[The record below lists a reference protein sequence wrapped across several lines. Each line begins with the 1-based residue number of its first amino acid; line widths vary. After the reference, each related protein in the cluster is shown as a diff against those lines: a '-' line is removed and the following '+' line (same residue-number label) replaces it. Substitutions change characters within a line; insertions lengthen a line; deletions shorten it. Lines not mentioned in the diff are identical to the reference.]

1 MAAVRPEPFQL
12 ALQSLRDQL
21 RDGVYPP
28 GARITAT
35 EVSDRLGL
43 SPTPVREALAR
54 LSGEGLLEDRRG
66 QGVFVRHLTAA
77 DIADLY
83 RLSLAHLLIAQDPQ
97 RPQLTRRAA
106 PEGGEEPAGGPAD
119 PVRNVERLFAAWV
132 AEGAGRV
139 LASAHHLLQVQLGP
153 VRRIEPLLMP
163 DLAEE
168 ARALE
173 AVDGPA
179 AAADR
184 LHRIRQ
190 FHVRR
195 VRLADR
201 LATQLA
207 GRGRPPEYSADI
219 V

>member
-1 MAAVRPEPFQL
+1 MALVRPEPFQL

-21 RDGVYPP
+21 RDGVFLP

-35 EVSDRLGL
+35 EIADKLRL

-66 QGVFVRHLTAA
+66 QGVFVRHLMAA

-83 RLSLAHLLIAQDPQ
+83 RLSLAHLLIAQDPR
-97 RPQLTRRAA
+97 RPQLSRRAA
-106 PEGGEEPAGGPAD
+106 AEGDELTDGPAD
-119 PVRNVERLFAAWV
+119 PVRDIERLFATWV

-153 VRRIEPLLMP
+153 VRRIEPLLVP
-163 DLAEE
+163 DLADE
-168 ARALE
+168 ARGLE
-173 AVDGPA
+173 AVRPREA
-179 AAADR
+179 AGDR

-190 FHVRR
+190 FHIRR

-201 LATQLA
+201 LAVQLA

>member
-1 MAAVRPEPFQL
+1 MAAVRPEPFHL

-54 LSGEGLLEDRRG
+54 LCGEGLLEDRRG
-66 QGVFVRHLTAA
+66 QGVFVRHLMAA

-97 RPQLTRRAA
+97 RPKLTRRVA
-106 PEGGEEPAGGPAD
+106 PECGEEPVSGPAD
-119 PVRNVERLFAAWV
+119 PVRDVERLFVVWV

-153 VRRIEPLLMP
+153 VRRLEHLLIP
-163 DLAEE
+163 DLAAE
-168 ARALE
+168 AGALE
-173 AVDGPA
+173 AAQAPGDMSA
-179 AAADR
+179 R
-184 LHRIRQ
+184 LHLVRH
-190 FHVRR
+190 FHARR
-195 VRLADR
+195 VRLAER
-201 LATQLA
+201 LAGQLS
-207 GRGRPPEYSADI
+207 RRDPPPKNRVDI